1 MDSVFDVLSLFFFFE
16 GLGVYWLILVND
28 FKIIFI

>member
-1 MDSVFDVLSLFFFFE
+1 MDSVFDVLSIFFFE